1 MKRFINFLI
10 IMHYWSVVAKSRRII
25 DDPKSKH
32 STLLAENLTLEEM
45 DGVVDTER
53 VGRLLEGSPKS
64 LIKDF
69 KHLRKCLEG

>member
-1 MKRFINFLI
+1 MKRFINYLI
-10 IMHYWSVVAKSRRII
+10 IISYWSVVEKARKII

-45 DGVVDTER
+45 DGVVDAER
-53 VGRLLEGSPKS
+53 VGRLLDSSPRI

-69 KHLRKCLEG
+69 KHLRKCLTS

>member
-45 DGVVDTER
+45 DGVTDMER
-53 VGRLLEGSPKS
+53 VGR
-64 LIKDF
+64 
-69 KHLRKCLEG
+69 